1 MQSLLNLEFA
11 EEAAFFGR
19 SRVLLAVTLALL
31 FLAGLGL
38 RLIQFTEPPL
48 DYHPTR
54 QLRGALISRALYY
67 QWLPSA
73 DPATRAVATDSAKGE
88 PEYEPPILDAIVAFS
103 YLATGGE
110 NLWLGRMWSIIFW
123 LVGGWFVFLLARR
136 ITSSD
141 GGVVAVAYYL
151 FLPLGVLASRSFQPD
166 ALMVMLLVI
175 TAYALLRWSDER
187 TWTWAIA
194 AGLSAGL
201 TVLVK
206 GRPLPIIVALLAGV
220 MLSVGKPRN
229 TLRDGKAWSILSL
242 AALLPAIYYV
252 AIIGR
257 GTAGY
262 LKAYSTGL
270 AALLLEPAFYVRWL
284 NSFDRLL
291 YLNLAFLGVA
301 GIVLLRKQAR
311 GLMLGLW
318 FGYVLYGLALP
329 YTIYTHDYYNLPA
342 VPIIG
347 LSLAPLAA
355 LLLARVARLHIGWQV
370 FVVVVGL
377 SLLGFRA
384 WLVRSGIMGTDYY
397 SEPAGWIAMG
407 EQLPAQG
414 SIIGLTHDYG
424 ARVAYYGKRSVA
436 VWPTGQDY
444 AFYAMQGGNR
454 GTFNEEFEARA
465 KGYDYF
471 LVTLMGEFENQTL
484 LKQKLFDQ
492 FPLASEGDGY
502 LLFDLRQG
510 SKSSDT

>member
-1 MQSLLNLEFA
+1 MPSPPNLEFTEQA
-11 EEAAFFGR
+11 TFFGR
-19 SRVLLAVTLALL
+19 SRVLLTVTIASL
-31 FLAGLGL
+31 FLVGLGL
-38 RLIQFTEPPL
+38 RLLQFTEPPL

-73 DPATRAVATDSAKGE
+73 DPATRAVAIDSAKGE
-88 PEYEPPILDAIVAFS
+88 PQYEPPILDALVALS

-123 LVGGWFVFLLARR
+123 LIGGWFVFLLARR

-151 FLPLGVLASRSFQPD
+151 FLPLGVIGSRSFQPD

-175 TAYALLRWSDER
+175 TAYSLLRWSDER
-187 TWTWAIA
+187 TWTWAII

-206 GRPLPIIVALLAGV
+206 GRPLPIIAALLAGV
-220 MLSVGKPRN
+220 MLSAGKPGN
-229 TLRDGKAWSILSL
+229 TLRDRKAWSILGL
-242 AALLPAIYYV
+242 VVLLPALYYV
-252 AIIGR
+252 ASIGSE
-257 GTAGY
+257 TASY

-284 NSFDRLL
+284 NFFDRLL
-291 YLNLAFLGVA
+291 FLNLAFIGVI
-301 GIVLLRKQAR
+301 GIVFLRKRAR
-311 GLMLGLW
+311 GLMLGFW
-318 FGYVLYGLALP
+318 IGFILYGLALP
-329 YTIYTHDYYNLPA
+329 YTIYTHDYYSLPA
-342 VPIIG
+342 VPIVG
-347 LSLAPLAA
+347 LSLAPIAA
-355 LLLARVARLHIGWQV
+355 LLLARVARLHMSWQV
-370 FVVVVGL
+370 FVVVVGV
-377 SLLGFRA
+377 SLIAFRA
-384 WLVRSGIMGTDYY
+384 WLVRSGILGTDYY

-407 EQLPAQG
+407 EELPAQG

-424 ARVAYYGKRSVA
+424 ARVAYYGRRSVA

-444 AFYAMQGGNR
+444 SFYELQGGNK
-454 GTFNEEFEARA
+454 GTFDEEFEARA
-465 KGYDYF
+465 IGYDYF
-471 LVTLMGEFENQTL
+471 LVTLMGEFENQPL

-492 FPLASEGDGY
+492 FPLVSEGDGY

-510 SKSSDT
+510 IESPDS